1 MGRNFGSVGK
11 LRLVQ
16 KNNCIRQVDGI
27 ADSTTIDHHFAKHFE
42 QICQPHT
49 ATLNEKMKAK
59 YEEMR
64 STYFTPL
71 IDKSMEFDSQLIDSA
86 VSDMSNGKAAGLDG
100 LSAEHLKYSHPIV
113 ITILCKL
120 FNLFVHTGYLPSSF
134 GTSYTVPVPKQ
145 DGRLHALSVNDF
157 RGISI
162 SPVISKIF
170 EHAVLVRFADYFTTS
185 DHQFGFKKNLSCSHA
200 IYCVRNVV
208 DGMLITVQP

>member
-1 MGRNFGSVGK
+1 MCS
-11 LRLVQ
+11 
-16 KNNCIRQVDGI
+16 
-27 ADSTTIDHHFAKHFE
+27 A
-42 QICQPHT
+42 
-49 ATLNEKMKAK
+49 
-59 YEEMR
+59 
-64 STYFTPL
+64 YFTPV
-71 IDKSMEFDSQLIDSA
+71 IDKSMEFDIQMIDSA
-86 VSDMSNGKAAGLDG
+86 VSGMSNGKAAGLDG

-120 FNLFVHTGYLPSSF
+120 FNLFVHTCYLPSSF

-145 DGRLHALSVNDF
+145 AISLSVNDF

-208 DGMLITVQP
+208 DRYVN